1 MNRRLIA
8 SLLLAAAGLQG
19 QAKLPS
25 YTKQTLPNGA
35 TLILLKK
42 PDVPLVSVR
51 AIFRGGTEAEPANL
65 SGVAALTAEL
75 VRRGTATRSSE
86 QVALDLDSIGA
97 TLNGGSDRQASFL
110 FTEFMART
118 QDRAL
123 EIFSDVL
130 LHPSFPE
137 SEVTKVLAQ
146 AGDRLRFIKDNPGA
160 AIGRYFE
167 TFYYP
172 STHPYHRSG
181 SVTEES
187 LKLINRD
194 AIAAFHT
201 RNYAG
206 RNLILIAAG
215 DFDPAKLGP
224 ALAQLA
230 GQLPAGAEF
239 QPGKVAAPKFDSA
252 RLLLVDKPDA
262 TQTYFEIGMP
272 GIDRTSRDRV
282 PLEIINTLFGGRFT
296 SMLNDALRVNSG
308 LTYGAHCSVEEN
320 RHTGA
325 IVISTYTRT
334 DSTEKAI
341 DMALDVLKKLVADG
355 INADQLASAKAY
367 MKGGFPTRR
376 LETADQLANVLGEL
390 ELYGLNKGEI
400 DDYFSRIDAVNL
412 EEANAIAH
420 KYYRDANL
428 QFCVL
433 GNASKIES
441 VVKKYAPK
449 MKVIAIKDPGFE
461 APAF

>member
-1 MNRRLIA
+1 MNRRVILA
-8 SLLLAAAGLQG
+8 SVLLASSLLG
-19 QAKLPS
+19 QAKLPP

-42 PDVPLVSVR
+42 PDVPLVSLR
-51 AIFRGGTEAEPANL
+51 AIFRGGVESEPAAL

-75 VRRGTATRSSE
+75 VRRGTPTRTSE
-86 QVALDLDSIGA
+86 QVSLDLDSIGA
-97 TLNGGSDRQASFL
+97 TLTGGSDRQASYL
-110 FTEFMART
+110 ATEFMART

-137 SEVTKVLAQ
+137 PEVKKVLAQ
-146 AGDRLRFIKDNPGA
+146 AADRLRSIKDNPGA

-167 TFYYP
+167 AFYYP
-172 STHPYHRSG
+172 ASHPYHRSG
-181 SVTEES
+181 TVTEGS
-187 LKLINRD
+187 LAQIGRD
-194 AIAAFHT
+194 QIVAFHKQAYT
-201 RNYAG
+201 G
-206 RNLILIAAG
+206 KNLILIAAG

-224 ALAQLA
+224 VLTNLAS
-230 GQLPAGAEF
+230 QLPAGTEF
-239 QPGKVAAPKFDSA
+239 QPAKVTAPKFDSA

-272 GIDRTSRDRV
+272 GIDRTNRDRV
-282 PLEIINTLFGGRFT
+282 PLMVINTLFGGRFT

-308 LTYGAHCSVEEN
+308 LTYGARCVLEQD

-334 DSTEKAI
+334 DTTGQAI
-341 DMALDVLKKLVADG
+341 DMSLEVLKKLSEQG
-355 INADQLASAKAY
+355 IDADQLASAKAY
-367 MKGGFPTRR
+367 IKGGFPTQR
-376 LETADQLANVLGEL
+376 LETADQLASVLGDL

-400 DDYFSRIDAVNL
+400 DDYFSRIDAITL
-412 EEANAIAH
+412 EEANTIAK

-428 QFCVL
+428 QFCLL
-433 GNASKIES
+433 GNASKIQDG
-441 VVKKYAPK
+441 VKKYAPK
-449 MKVIAIKDPGFE
+449 LKVVAIKDSGFE